1 MPKKKPSETTTI
13 SACKG
18 FNCQKDCPCICH
30 KEKWNENVET
40 CSGCGIHWKKIGH
53 SCPVCFSPSEKH
65 LSPTNLQREKKDY
78 KNKEESMKKKI
89 EISGLWL
96 RSKLVDGVHYIEVLV
111 EVDNK
116 WRKVIPLNG
125 KISYYRTDGPI
136 SEIVETIGIEKSR
149 EDDL

>member
-1 MPKKKPSETTTI
+1 MNKTTNPPTETV
-13 SACKG
+13 S
-18 FNCQKDCPCICH
+18 
-30 KEKWNENVET
+30 
-40 CSGCGIHWKKIGH
+40 
-53 SCPVCFSPSEKH
+53 
-65 LSPTNLQREKKDY
+65 DY
-78 KNKEESMKKKI
+78 KNKEGSMKKKI

-136 SEIVETIGIEKSR
+136 SEIVETIGIEGSR